1 MNDHDTTKATFD
13 EMTAPVVA
21 ELVERATAAKVDP
34 LPPDVADANRE
45 QIAATRGLV
54 LGCSFMALAAIGI
67 GALLA
72 LAKLLGWL

>member
-1 MNDHDTTKATFD
+1 MNDHDATKTSFD

-21 ELVERATAAKVDP
+21 ELVERATAAKETP
-34 LPPDVADANRE
+34 LPPNVAAVNRE

-67 GALLA
+67 GALLSV
-72 LAKLLGWL
+72 AKLLGWL